1 MSKRLNFIIFG
12 ATGYTGKIVVNEL
25 ALAAKKHEFTWGI
38 AGRSYD
44 KLKQVLNSVSTKN
57 SKYMIYNL
65 YFRVSF
71 THKKLNFYERI

>member
-1 MSKRLNFIIFG
+1 M
-12 ATGYTGKIVVNEL
+12 NEL
-25 ALAAKKHEFTWGI
+25 ALAAKKHELTWGI

-71 THKKLNFYERI
+71 TKS